1 MERILFFDGV
11 CNLCNGTVQWV
22 IRQDSQQA
30 IQFAALQSE
39 TAKLK
44 LSFSGIDVQKLESL
58 VFLEDGVVYTHSDA
72 ALRLARVL
80 GSPWSWVGIF
90 IYVPKFIRDTVYRF
104 IAKNRYAW
112 FGKQE
117 SCLMPTPDLKKRFLT

>member
-11 CNLCNGTVQWV
+11 CNLCNRTVQWV
-22 IRQDSQQA
+22 IRQDAQQHV
-30 IQFAALQSE
+30 QFAALQSE

-44 LSFSGIDVQKLESL
+44 LGAFSIDLEKLESL

-80 GSPWSWVGIF
+80 GSPWSWVGILVF
-90 IYVPKFIRDTVYRF
+90 APKFIRDAVYRF

-117 SCLMPTPDLKKRFLT
+117 SCMMPTPELKKRFL

>member
-22 IRQDSQQA
+22 IRQDSQQT

-44 LSFSGIDVQKLESL
+44 LNSSGIELQKLESL
-58 VFLEDGVVYTHSDA
+58 VFLEDGKIYTHSDA
-72 ALRLARVL
+72 VLRLARVL
-80 GSPWSWVGIF
+80 GSPWSWVSIF
-90 IYVPKFIRDTVYRF
+90 VFVPKFIRDAVYKF

-117 SCLMPTPDLKKRFLT
+117 SCMMPTPDLKKRFLT

>member
-44 LSFSGIDVQKLESL
+44 LSALGIDLQKLESL

-72 ALRLARVL
+72 ALRLARAL
-80 GSPWSWVGIF
+80 GSPWSWVGMF
-90 IYVPKFIRDTVYRF
+90 VFVPKFIRDAVYRF

-117 SCLMPTPDLKKRFLT
+117 SCMMPTPDLKKRFLT

>member
-44 LSFSGIDVQKLESL
+44 LSSSGIDVQKLESL

>member
-11 CNLCNGTVQWV
+11 TVQWV
-22 IRQDSQQA
+22 IRQDSQQHV
-30 IQFAALQSE
+30 QFAALQSE
-39 TAKLK
+39 TAKSK
-44 LSFSGIDVQKLESL
+44 LSAFAIDLEKLESL
-58 VFLEDGVVYTHSDA
+58 VFLENGVVYTHSDA

-80 GSPWSWVGIF
+80 GSPWSWVGILVF
-90 IYVPKFIRDTVYRF
+90 VPKFIRDAVYRF

-117 SCLMPTPDLKKRFLT
+117 SCMMPTPELKKRFL